1 MLAFAAVDGHQLTI
15 QLGVRDEQ
23 RIQQHDPLARR
34 QREPRQ
40 RAFGHGHGRGR
51 RQPRQ
56 LVAIAAARV
65 AIAGECADAHEVLD
79 RVRAGGIDAV
89 LLDIQMPELTGIE
102 ALQLFPADGPV
113 VIFCTAHTAHA
124 VAAFDVGA
132 IDYLLKPVERERF
145 TAAIERARMLVS
157 STTAAQRHERLI
169 ALLRDEGRGA
179 TGVEDRGDPGAEPA
193 AGLPASTG
201 DGAFPRRFLVKGDGQ
216 MYFVP
221 VDDIDWIEA
230 YGNYVRLH
238 VGKGVHLIRETLG
251 NIERKLD
258 PNRFARVHRSSI
270 VNLDRVARM
279 DLWGAGD
286 YIVLLKDGTRLKLSR
301 WYRSRIEQQT
311 R

>member
-1 MLAFAAVDGHQLTI
+1 MTCFLEH
-15 QLGVRDEQ
+15 
-23 RIQQHDPLARR
+23 
-34 QREPRQ
+34 
-40 RAFGHGHGRGR
+40 
-51 RQPRQ
+51 
-56 LVAIAAARV
+56 AI
-65 AIAGECADAHEVLD
+65 ESLLPDL
-79 RVRAGGIDAV
+79 V
-89 LLDIQMPELTGIE
+89 LLDVRMPGMGGLEVARTLTGGGGGHVPFIIFVTAYDE
-102 ALQLFPADGPV
+102 HALS
-113 VIFCTAHTAHA
+113 
-124 VAAFDVGA
+124 AFEVHA

-145 TAAIERARMLVS
+145 TAAIERARALVS
-157 STTAAQRHERLI
+157 STTAAQRHERLL
-169 ALLRDEGRGA
+169 ALLRDEPRGA
-179 TGVEDRGDPGAEPA
+179 ASLADADERSDFGPEAA
-193 AGLPASTG
+193 AGVPAVAG
-201 DGAFPRRFLVKGDGQ
+201 DVAAFPRRFLVKGDGQ

-221 VDDIDWIEA
+221 VDDIDWVEA

>member
-1 MLAFAAVDGHQLTI
+1 MTQPANGGYPLRVLVVD
-15 QLGVRDEQ
+15 DET
-23 RIQQHDPLARR
+23 L
-34 QREPRQ
+34 PRQ
-40 RAFGHGHGRGR
+40 RLMRLLDEIPNAECVGEAANGRSA
-51 RQPRQ
+51 
-56 LVAIAAARV
+56 LDAI
-65 AIAGECADAHEVLD
+65 ESLLPDL
-79 RVRAGGIDAV
+79 V
-89 LLDIQMPELTGIE
+89 LLDVRMPGMGGLDVARALTGHVPFI
-102 ALQLFPADGPV
+102 
-113 VIFCTAHTAHA
+113 IFVT
-124 VAAFDVGA
+124 AFDEYALSAFEVHA

-145 TAAIERARMLVS
+145 VAAIERARSLVS

-169 ALLRDEGRGA
+169 ALLRDERRPPGDAERG
-179 TGVEDRGDPGAEPA
+179 GDLLSEPA
-193 AGLPASTG
+193 PAMGVAAGGETAG
-201 DGAFPRRFLVKGDGQ
+201 FPRRFLVKGDGQ
-216 MYFVP
+216 MYFVA
-221 VDDIDWIEA
+221 VDDIDWVEA

-286 YIVLLKDGTRLKLSR
+286 YIVLLKDGTKLKLSR

>member
-1 MLAFAAVDGHQLTI
+1 MTQPSG
-15 QLGVRDEQ
+15 GVRALRVLVVDDE
-23 RIQQHDPLARR
+23 RL
-34 QREPRQ
+34 PRQ
-40 RAFGHGHGRGR
+40 R
-51 RQPRQ
+51 
-56 LVAIAAARV
+56 LVRLLEEIPHTACV
-65 AIAGECADAHEVLD
+65 GECANGRSA
-79 RVRAGGIDAV
+79 IDAIESLLPDLV
-89 LLDIQMPELTGIE
+89 LLDVRMPGMGGLEVAR
-102 ALQLFPADGPV
+102 ALPGGGHVPFI
-113 VIFCTAHTAHA
+113 IFVTAYDEHA
-124 VAAFDVGA
+124 LSAFEVHA

-145 TAAIERARMLVS
+145 TAAIERARALVS
-157 STTAAQRHERLI
+157 STTAAQRHERLL

-179 TGVEDRGDPGAEPA
+179 TGATGANEHSDFGPEPA
-193 AGLPASTG
+193 VGGPAAPG
-201 DGAFPRRFLVKGDGQ
+201 DAAAFPRRFLVKGDGQ